1 MGSAVSALYLRGG
14 LVLPL
19 DGSDRRHEP
28 GVVIVEG
35 TRIVYVGDE
44 PSAPPPP
51 TGAEV
56 VDCDGLIVMP
66 GLVNSHTHTGM
77 SYFRNLLEDLPS
89 ADWFRFELDA
99 ERRLNRDDIYW
110 AALMGSYELLRH
122 GVTTIA
128 DRFSHMDV
136 IAGALE
142 HAGIRAVVAPSLVDR
157 DAAARKRQ
165 TEALLERYGARND
178 GLIRVGL
185 GPVGP
190 DTCSTELLRWCRE
203 TADRSGAL
211 IFIHLAQ
218 SLQELA
224 EIARRGYTGSVRY
237 LDAIGLLGPDV
248 VAAHCIY
255 VDNEEISL
263 LARRGV
269 RVAHCPASNAKIEGR
284 VAPVRELLAAGARVG
299 LGTDCVASSNRMDLF
314 DEMRLAGLLHKV
326 AAASPLAMPVAR
338 LLALATRESADC
350 LDLGGQIGSL
360 EVGKE
365 ADLITV
371 RRRAPHLEPWHDPEA
386 GLVYAAGGNDVRD
399 VWVAG
404 RARLRDGRLL
414 ADDVEEATERAAAW
428 AATHA
433 GELYRERM
441 QEAMR

>member
-1 MGSAVSALYLRGG
+1 MSALYLRGG

-19 DGSDRRHEP
+19 DGSERRLDP
-28 GVVIVEG
+28 GVVVVEG
-35 TRIVYVGDE
+35 SRIVHVGE
-44 PSAPPPP
+44 ERSAPPPAP
-51 TGAEV
+51 EAEV
-56 VDCDGLIVMP
+56 IECEGLIVMP

-77 SYFRNLLEDLPS
+77 SFFRNLLEDLPS

-99 ERRLNRDDIYW
+99 ERRLSREDIYW
-110 AALMGSYELLRH
+110 ATLLGSYELLRH

-142 HAGIRAVVAPSLVDR
+142 HAGIRAVIAPSLVDR
-157 DAAARKRQ
+157 DAEARKRQ
-165 TEALLERYGARND
+165 TEELLERYGTGGD
-178 GLIRVGL
+178 GLIRVGI

-190 DTCSTELLRWCRE
+190 DSCSTDLLRWCRA

-224 EIARRGYTGSVRY
+224 EIARRGYEGSVRY

-255 VDNEEISL
+255 VDDEEIAL

-314 DEMRLAGLLHKV
+314 DEMRLAGLLQKV
-326 AAASPLAMPVAR
+326 AAASPLAMPVDT
-338 LLALATRESADC
+338 LLALGTRAAADC
-350 LDLGGQIGSL
+350 LDLGGQVGSL
-360 EVGKE
+360 EVGMQ

-371 RRRAPHLEPWHDPEA
+371 RRRAPHLEPWTHPEA
-386 GLVYAAGGNDVRD
+386 GLVYAAVGHDVRD

-404 RARLRDGRLL
+404 RGRVRDGRLL
-414 ADDVEEATERAAAW
+414 ADDVDEATERAAAW
-428 AATHA
+428 TAAHA
-433 GELYRERM
+433 AELYQERL
-441 QEAMR
+441 QEATR